1 MNGEVMGV
9 SAMKS
14 ILKTGRFA
22 PLVFSIMGIV
32 TLFVAC
38 APATYADVEGT
49 IRGTVVDPSGAAVA
63 GAAVKIVN
71 VATNLERDVTST
83 GDGSFIAPNL
93 PAGNYAVTVS
103 KAGFRTYKQT
113 GIRLE
118 SAATFVVSATLE
130 VGEMSATVEVTAAKL
145 QADTTTIQLGGELA
159 AAELKDFPLLNR
171 AWINLQ
177 TTLPGVVASNHPFT
191 NNFSTNRSRTQ
202 SNNYTVNG
210 TDSNDLPLDRKST
223 RLNSSHGYISYAGF
237 CLKKK

>member
-93 PAGNYAVTVS
+93 PAGNYAGSRCQNGQIAARRKEFAV
-103 KAGFRTYKQT
+103 
-113 GIRLE
+113 LE
-118 SAATFVVSATLE
+118 S
-130 VGEMSATVEVTAAKL
+130 
-145 QADTTTIQLGGELA
+145 
-159 AAELKDFPLLNR
+159 
-171 AWINLQ
+171 
-177 TTLPGVVASNHPFT
+177 
-191 NNFSTNRSRTQ
+191 
-202 SNNYTVNG
+202 
-210 TDSNDLPLDRKST
+210 
-223 RLNSSHGYISYAGF
+223 
-237 CLKKK
+237 

>member
-93 PAGNYAVTVS
+93 PAGYYAVTGS

-113 GIRLE
+113 GIRLY
-118 SAATFVVSATLE
+118 SAATFVVSAPLA
-130 VGEMSATVEVTAAKL
+130 VGERSATVEVTAAKRP
-145 QADTTTIQLGGELA
+145 ADTTAIRVAGALA
-159 AAELKDFPLLNR
+159 RAAL
-171 AWINLQ
+171 
-177 TTLPGVVASNHPFT
+177 
-191 NNFSTNRSRTQ
+191 
-202 SNNYTVNG
+202 Y
-210 TDSNDLPLDRKST
+210 
-223 RLNSSHGYISYAGF
+223 
-237 CLKKK
+237 